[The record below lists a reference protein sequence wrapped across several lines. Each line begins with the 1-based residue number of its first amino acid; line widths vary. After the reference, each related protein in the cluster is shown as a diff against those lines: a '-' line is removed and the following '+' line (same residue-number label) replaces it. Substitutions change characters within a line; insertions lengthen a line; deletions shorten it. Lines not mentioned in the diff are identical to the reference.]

1 MPYIITN
8 LLLTRNDPFRRNKVR
23 GDIKRSVNITG
34 RVLAPGQSINISD
47 ALYERVKTS
56 VARYLTLGMITCKQ
70 VAAITNS
77 SLGAAQAG
85 EPVASEAVQ
94 ETVVQVDEAEVE
106 EVLSADTSAAE
117 AFAEPPESMLS
128 KEDVTLG
135 KAQLAAL
142 SSVTQVEEIPLVE
155 VAVEVVIPASEE
167 KETASA
173 TVDTLFSAPA
183 KAKRKP
189 KGAA

>member
-34 RVLAPGQSINISD
+34 RALAPGQSINISD

-70 VAAITNS
+70 VSAITNS
-77 SLGAAQAG
+77 SLGAAQAE

-94 ETVVQVDEAEVE
+94 VVVVQVDVAEVE